1 MANKDKIFQTKKL
14 SKKLRIFHFKATKNK
29 TKFQDTA
36 KFLGSTCFCNALH
49 RDTCNA
55 LYCYKKA

>member
-1 MANKDKIFQTKKL
+1 MNFEANKDKIFQTG
-14 SKKLRIFHFKATKNK
+14 KKLRTFHFKATKNK

-55 LYCYKKA
+55 LHRYKKA